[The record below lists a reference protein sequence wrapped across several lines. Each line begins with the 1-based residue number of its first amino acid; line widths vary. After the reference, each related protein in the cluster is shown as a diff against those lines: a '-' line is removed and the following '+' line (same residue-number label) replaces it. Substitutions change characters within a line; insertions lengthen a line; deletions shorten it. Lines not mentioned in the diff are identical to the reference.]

1 MAHPTDGP
9 YIYAAFDD
17 AGELGPSGLDAGTP
31 YGGCKVDTTGRKI
44 PEYDVSMSKV
54 VDQAECT
61 TYCTDNSLGACT
73 YFGRTSA
80 DAIPAKAAHTG
91 AVCGG
96 YEADSCVTKYHKFT
110 GKPIWATTTVNLRS
124 MQPTA
129 EGLVGL
135 GPSRFGRGNFG
146 RVPFTN
152 AYDKTSLF
160 DTLVDKDTGIGV
172 YVQGL
177 FGPTTHAHLYASAAD
192 ADGNVFAVMR
202 PSPAAAMYSNWLNLR
217 FPAEAME
224 GPSGYQM
231 LVLKI
236 NTGPGARA
244 SRSAA
249 VPCHVHR
256 EP

>member
-1 MAHPTDGP
+1 MTRRHCDFCGPGGACCRQGWATD
-9 YIYAAFDD
+9 IYAAFDD

-54 VDQAECT
+54 VDQAECN

-96 YEADSCVTKYHKFT
+96 YEADSCVAKYHKFT

-129 EGLVGL
+129 EGVVGL
-135 GPSRFGRGNFG
+135 GLRPRPIHQRLRQNF
-146 RVPFTN
+146 
-152 AYDKTSLF
+152 
-160 DTLVDKDTGIGV
+160 TL
-172 YVQGL
+172 Q
-177 FGPTTHAHLYASAAD
+177 HAGGQRHRHRC
-192 ADGNVFAVMR
+192 VR
-202 PSPAAAMYSNWLNLR
+202 PGTLR
-217 FPAEAME
+217 P
-224 GPSGYQM
+224 Y
-231 LVLKI
+231 
-236 NTGPGARA
+236 N
-244 SRSAA
+244 
-249 VPCHVHR
+249 
-256 EP
+256 